1 MMLRYSA
8 GRASSPAG
16 RLAEVLSEP
25 PADPLTPEWLAVPSD
40 GAVAL
45 ITSVQTRGNTRSQ
58 FLRALHPMSRFVER

>member
-40 GAVAL
+40 CAVAL
-45 ITSVQTRGNTRSQ
+45 ITSVQPVDIPVRS
-58 FLRALHPMSRFVER
+58 FFEGYTPRVGS